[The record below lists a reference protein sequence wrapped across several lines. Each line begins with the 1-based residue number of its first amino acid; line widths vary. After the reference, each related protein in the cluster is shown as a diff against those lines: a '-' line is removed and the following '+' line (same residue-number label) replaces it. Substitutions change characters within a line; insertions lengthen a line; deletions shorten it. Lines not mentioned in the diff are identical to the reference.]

1 MGGEG
6 VPCCRTSAPLLPVPL
21 LSASHSYGAI
31 TFGNIQKSIPA
42 PIGTRTPLMVRKIA
56 VRRVAQVGCCLGVW
70 GTSS

>member
-1 MGGEG
+1 MNKGCLADG
-6 VPCCRTSAPLLPVPL
+6 CRASAPPLPV
-21 LSASHSYGAI
+21 SYSYGAI

-70 GTSS
+70 GTWS